1 MVIQIFVLH
10 FCPVMLSSSCANS
23 SAQSVS
29 NYSMPNA
36 RPSIQPETMLIS
48 KKKVNTRNFSLDFK
62 IGPHLDQGCH
72 IGFFKAKFLE
82 LVSRHTAQSN
92 VAQETSSGMTGG
104 EIGDDLFF
112 FFGDHLCNNSEETV
126 EFACFSLKWYRSPK
140 MAVYIHDA
148 QFGKHWC
155 RLKLSF

>member
-29 NYSMPNA
+29 NYSMPKA

-48 KKKVNTRNFSLDFK
+48 KKNVNTRNFSLDFK
-62 IGPHLDQGCH
+62 IDPHLDRGCH

-82 LVSRHTAQSN
+82 FVSRHTTQSN
-92 VAQETSSGMTGG
+92 VAQEMLSGITGICN
-104 EIGDDLFF
+104 IGDDLFF
-112 FFGDHLCNNSEETV
+112 FLEIIPAIMV
-126 EFACFSLKWYRSPK
+126 R
-140 MAVYIHDA
+140 
-148 QFGKHWC
+148 
-155 RLKLSF
+155 KLQNLPASA